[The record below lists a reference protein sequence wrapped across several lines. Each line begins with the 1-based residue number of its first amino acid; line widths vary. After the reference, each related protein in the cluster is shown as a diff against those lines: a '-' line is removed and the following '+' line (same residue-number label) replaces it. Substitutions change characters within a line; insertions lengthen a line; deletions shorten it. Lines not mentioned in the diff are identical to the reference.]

1 MELCNFCKICK
12 TAQKNIFIISA
23 NSPGRLWSNLKKS
36 AKLHML
42 ELKFHFF
49 DIIEES
55 GRHIVEIVHTI
66 VYLALDLVLDNCS
79 EK

>member
-1 MELCNFCKICK
+1 
-12 TAQKNIFIISA
+12 
-23 NSPGRLWSNLKKS
+23 
-36 AKLHML
+36 ML